1 MKRNLHLIAT
11 ACLLA
16 CGLGTASAQS
26 TRIQLQVVGA
36 DDAQLWMGEL
46 SDVKWATFAQRSL
59 TLTGQDLTSVLYH
72 TDLPNVKRLVFYNPT
87 AGIGDVTAEE
97 TDLRLVV
104 NGDLVSLDGWTPG
117 TPARATIYSVSG
129 QAVYLDGAWD
139 GSAINV
145 ARLPQGIYIL
155 KVNNNSYKFRKS

>member
-1 MKRNLHLIAT
+1 MKRKLHLIAT

-36 DDAQLWMGEL
+36 DESEIWTDEL
-46 SDVKWATFAQRSL
+46 SNVKWVTFPQRSL
-59 TLTGQDLTSVLYH
+59 TLLGQDMTSVLYR

-104 NGDLVSLDGWTPG
+104 NGNLVSLDGWTPG
-117 TPARATIYSVSG
+117 TVARATVYSVSG
-129 QAVYLDGAWD
+129 QAVYVDGAWD
-139 GSAINV
+139 GSAIDV

-155 KVNNNSYKFRKS
+155 KVNNNSYKLRKS

>member
-1 MKRNLHLIAT
+1 MKRKLHLIAT

-36 DDAQLWMGEL
+36 DESEIWTDEL
-46 SDVKWATFAQRSL
+46 SNVKWVTFPQRSL
-59 TLTGQDLTSVLYH
+59 TLLGQDMTSVLYR

-104 NGDLVSLDGWTPG
+104 NGNLVSLDGWTPG
-117 TPARATIYSVSG
+117 TVARATVYSVSG
-129 QAVYLDGAWD
+129 QAVYVDGAWD
-139 GSAINV
+139 GSAIDV

>member
-1 MKRNLHLIAT
+1 MKRKLHLIAT

-36 DDAQLWMGEL
+36 DDAQPWTGEL

-59 TLTGQDLTSVLYH
+59 TLTGQDMTSVLYQ
-72 TDLPNVKRLVFYNPT
+72 TELPNVKRLVFYNPT

-104 NGDLVSLDGWTPG
+104 NGNLVSLDGWTPG
-117 TPARATIYSVSG
+117 TVARATVYSVSG
-129 QAVYLDGAWD
+129 QAVYVDGAWD

>member
-1 MKRNLHLIAT
+1 MKRKLHLIAT

-26 TRIQLQVVGA
+26 TRIQLQVVGT
-36 DDAQLWMGEL
+36 DDAQLWTSEL

-59 TLTGQDLTSVLYH
+59 TLTGQDMTSVLYQ
-72 TDLPNVKRLVFYNPT
+72 TELPNVKRLVFYNPT

-104 NGDLVSLDGWTPG
+104 NGNLVSLDGWTPG
-117 TPARATIYSVSG
+117 TVARATVYSVSG
-129 QAVYLDGAWD
+129 QAVYVDGAWD

>member
-1 MKRNLHLIAT
+1 MKRKLHLIAT

-36 DDAQLWMGEL
+36 DDAQLWTGEL

-72 TDLPNVKRLVFYNPT
+72 TELPNVKRLVFYNPT

-104 NGDLVSLDGWTPG
+104 NGNLVSLDGWTPG
-117 TPARATIYSVSG
+117 TVARATVYSVSG
-129 QAVYLDGAWD
+129 QAVYVDGAWD

>member
-1 MKRNLHLIAT
+1 MKRKLHLIAT

-36 DDAQLWMGEL
+36 DESEIWTGEL

-59 TLTGQDLTSVLYH
+59 TLTGQDLTSVLYQ
-72 TDLPNVKRLVFYNPT
+72 TELPNVKRLVFYNPT

-104 NGDLVSLDGWTPG
+104 NGDLVSLDGWQPG
-117 TPARATIYSVSG
+117 TPVRATIYSVSG
-129 QAVYLDGAWD
+129 QAVYLDAAWD
-139 GSAINV
+139 GSAIDV